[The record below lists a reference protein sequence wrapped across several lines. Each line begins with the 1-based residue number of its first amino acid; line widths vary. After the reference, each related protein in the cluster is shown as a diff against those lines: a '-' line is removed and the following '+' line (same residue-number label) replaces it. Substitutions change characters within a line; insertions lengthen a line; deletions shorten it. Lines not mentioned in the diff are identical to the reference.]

1 MNATFASR
9 TAKYTAQQSQS
20 ATLVFIDTGI
30 EDWQSL
36 AAGVRD
42 GVAVFILEGDRDGVE
57 QIATGMQNCAAVH
70 GSIDAAH
77 IFSHGSSGHLYLGST
92 ILGEENLED
101 YKPLLRQWG
110 NSAGTEI
117 LLYGCHV
124 ARGEGAFFVEKL
136 SEFTGATVAAS
147 TDKTGNPAR
156 GGNWNL
162 EYTTGKIKAP
172 AALRP
177 EALAAYNGVLATLTV
192 TTTADS
198 GAGSL
203 REAIAKAQ
211 AGDTIT
217 FSSSLANKTITLTTG
232 QLNVIKNLIVDG
244 AGAAGL
250 TLSGNNASRVFE
262 VGGLGTNFT
271 LKNLTVAN
279 GRTTGEGGA
288 ILTGLENVLTVENCQ
303 FKNNTAGVG
312 GAIVTGNFSKN
323 TVINCQ
329 FDSNKAAANVEQSG
343 GAIQVKSLSE
353 LTVQG
358 STFTNNKGINGG
370 AINSLLSRLTVENS
384 TFLNNDTTA
393 GATLGTAATN
403 YTKGYGGAIY
413 TDGASDKA
421 NPDSGTI
428 VIRNSRFEGNK
439 GAGQGGALFLFA
451 YPPDKI
457 IVEGSTIVNN
467 KVIPDAKG
475 DAFGGG
481 LRAGNG
487 ELTISNTT
495 FANNSAERQ
504 GGGLW
509 VGEKSPVAISNST
522 FSGNRATDASDTSGL
537 GGAMFLNNGSNPTSI
552 TNATIANNHAGFMG
566 GAFWGGGANT
576 TLKNTIVAYNTA
588 SNGGN
593 PWNIK
598 QNTGYQFTDGGGNIQ
613 WPPKNPNDP
622 TDVNVTANVNIADP
636 LLAPLQDNGGGTL
649 THALLPGSPAIDGG
663 VPVSGLATDQQG
675 TPRTDGKVDV
685 GAFEFTAVAPSLFTA
700 NSDSVT
706 LTGGNDLANAFQGND
721 LVVALEGNDIIE
733 GNQGNDTLYGND
745 GNDILTG
752 NQGSDFLSGDAGDDI
767 LVGEGESDFLTG
779 GSGNDALDGGLGNDT
794 LTGGT
799 GTDIFVIRAGDG
811 TDVITDFGG
820 ARTQMNRTRIADP
833 STVDTL
839 KFQGAGLT
847 AQNMLLTQNGADLSV
862 KFNGVANTEVILKN
876 FTLPNLENLL
886 AGAESYVTSGNI
898 LFDSDSQIQ
907 DSFDVISATEQP
919 GSVAKANTTTFLND
933 LNNSTQG
940 LENSSDVINGQ
951 GGSDTL
957 LGLSGSD
964 ILRGGDGNDR
974 LDGGLDSDILTGNAG
989 RDQFVLTKVSGGDT
1003 ITDFTDGEDSL
1014 VLAGGLTFRQLSI
1027 TSSPIRRDGS
1037 SSTLISLAGTG
1048 ELLATLNGVSA
1059 NLIAAS
1065 DFTAI

>member
-1 MNATFASR
+1 MNATLASR
-9 TAKYTAQQSQS
+9 TAKS
-20 ATLVFIDTGI
+20 ATENTQSKDLVFIDTGI
-30 EDWQSL
+30 QDWQSL
-36 AAGVRD
+36 AAGAKV
-42 GVAVFILEGDRDGVE
+42 GVAAIVLDPHKDGVE
-57 QIATGMQNCAAVH
+57 QIATGIQNYLAVH
-70 GSIDAAH
+70 GSIDAVH
-77 IFSHGSSGHLYLGST
+77 IFSHGSPGHLYLGNT

-117 LLYGCHV
+117 LLYGCDV
-124 ARGEGAFFVEKL
+124 ARGEGVFFVEKF
-136 SEFTGATVAAS
+136 SEFTGAKVAAS

-177 EALAAYNGVLATLTV
+177 EALAAYNGVLAILTV
-192 TTTADS
+192 TSTADS

-211 AGDTIT
+211 AGDTIQ
-217 FSSSLANKTITLTTG
+217 FAPSLANKTITLTSG
-232 QLNVIKNLIVDG
+232 QLNVAKNLIIDG

-250 TLSGNNASRVFE
+250 SVSGNNASRVFE
-262 VGGLGTNFT
+262 VRGLGTNFT

-279 GRTTGEGGA
+279 GRTTSEGGA
-288 ILTGLENVLTVENCQ
+288 ILTGLQNVLTVENCQ
-303 FKNNTAGVG
+303 FNNNKAGVG
-312 GAIVTGNFSKN
+312 GAIVAGNFSKN

-329 FDSNKAAANVEQSG
+329 FDSNQATANLEQAG
-343 GAIQVKSLSE
+343 GAIHVKSLSE
-353 LTVQG
+353 ITVQG
-358 STFTNNKGINGG
+358 SQFTNNKGINGG
-370 AINSLLSRLTVENS
+370 AINSLLSQLTVENS

-428 VIRNSRFEGNK
+428 LIRNSQFEGNK
-439 GAGQGGALFLFA
+439 GTGQGGALFLYA

-457 IVEGSTIVNN
+457 VVEGSTIVNN
-467 KVIPDAKG
+467 TVIPDVKG
-475 DAFGGG
+475 DALGGG
-481 LRAGNG
+481 LRAGNA

-495 FANNSAERQ
+495 FANNNAASQ

-509 VGEKSPVAISNST
+509 VGEQSPIAIANST
-522 FSGNRATDASDTSGL
+522 FSGNKATDASGPSGL

-566 GAFWGGGANT
+566 GAFWGGGAAT
-576 TLKNTIVAYNTA
+576 TLKNTIVAYNT
-588 SNGGN
+588 GGN

-598 QNTGYQFTDGGGNIQ
+598 QSTGAQFTDGGGNIQ
-613 WPPKNPNDP
+613 WPPKNPNYP
-622 TDVNVTANVNIADP
+622 TDINVTANISIADP
-636 LLAPLQDNGGGTL
+636 LIGPLQDNGGGIL

-663 VPVSGLATDQQG
+663 VPVSGLAADQRV

-685 GAFEFTAVAPSLFTA
+685 GAFEFAAFTP

-706 LTGGNDLANAFQGND
+706 LTSEND
-721 LVVALEGNDIIE
+721 
-733 GNQGNDTLYGND
+733 
-745 GNDILTG
+745 
-752 NQGSDFLSGDAGDDI
+752 
-767 LVGEGESDFLTG
+767 LTG
-779 GSGNDALDGGLGNDT
+779 GSGNDTLEGGLGNDT
-794 LTGGT
+794 FTGGT
-799 GTDIFVIRAGDG
+799 GKDMFVIRAGDG
-811 TDVITDFGG
+811 TDAITDLGG

-847 AQNMLLTQNGADLSV
+847 AQNMLLTQNGADLSIT
-862 KFNGVANTEVILKN
+862 FNGVPNTEVILQN
-876 FTLPNLENLL
+876 FSLQNLDNLL
-886 AGAESYVTSGNI
+886 AGAGSYVTSGNI
-898 LFDSDSQIQ
+898 LFDGDTQIQ
-907 DSFDVISATEQP
+907 DSFDAISAAEQP

-933 LNNSTQG
+933 LNNYTQG
-940 LENSSDVINGQ
+940 KENSNDVINGQ
-951 GGSDTL
+951 GGNDTL
-957 LGLSGSD
+957 SGLSGSD

-974 LDGGLDSDILTGNAG
+974 LDGGLGNDTLTGGAG
-989 RDQFVLTKVSGGDT
+989 RDVFVLKKGNGSDT
-1003 ITDFTDGEDSL
+1003 ITDFTHGEDFL
-1014 VLAGGLTFRQLSI
+1014 GLAGGLTFSQLSI
-1027 TSSPIRRDGS
+1027 TSSPIRRDRS
-1037 SSTLISLAGTG
+1037 SSTLITLTETG

-1059 NLIAAS
+1059 NVISAS
-1065 DFTAI
+1065 DFTAL

>member
-1 MNATFASR
+1 MNATLASR
-9 TAKYTAQQSQS
+9 TAKS
-20 ATLVFIDTGI
+20 ATENTQSKDLVFIDTGI
-30 EDWQSL
+30 QDWQSL
-36 AAGVRD
+36 AAGAKA
-42 GVAVFILEGDRDGVE
+42 GVAVIVLDPHKDGVE
-57 QIATGMQNCAAVH
+57 QIATGIQNYLAVH
-70 GSIDAAH
+70 GSIDAVH
-77 IFSHGSSGHLYLGST
+77 IFSHGSPGHLYLGNT

-117 LLYGCHV
+117 LLYGCDV
-124 ARGEGAFFVEKL
+124 ARGEGVFFVEKF
-136 SEFTGATVAAS
+136 SEFTGAKVAAS

-177 EALAAYNGVLATLTV
+177 EALAAYNGVLAILTV
-192 TTTADS
+192 TSTADS

-211 AGDTIT
+211 AGDTIQ
-217 FSSSLANKTITLTTG
+217 FAPSLANKTITLTSG
-232 QLNVIKNLIVDG
+232 QLNVAKNLIIDG

-250 TLSGNNASRVFE
+250 SVSGNNASRVFE
-262 VGGLGTNFT
+262 VRGLGTNFT

-279 GRTTGEGGA
+279 GRTTSEGGA
-288 ILTGLENVLTVENCQ
+288 ILTGLQNVLTVENCQ
-303 FKNNTAGVG
+303 FNNNKAGVG
-312 GAIVTGNFSKN
+312 GAIVAGNFSKN

-329 FDSNKAAANVEQSG
+329 FDSNQATANLEQAG
-343 GAIQVKSLSE
+343 GAIHVKSLSE
-353 LTVQG
+353 ITVQG
-358 STFTNNKGINGG
+358 SQFTNNKGINGG
-370 AINSLLSRLTVENS
+370 AINSLLSQLTVENS

-428 VIRNSRFEGNK
+428 LIRNSRFEGNK

-457 IVEGSTIVNN
+457 VVEGSTIVNN
-467 KVIPDAKG
+467 TVIPDAKG
-475 DAFGGG
+475 DALGGG
-481 LRAGNG
+481 LRAGNA

-495 FANNSAERQ
+495 FANNNAASQ

-509 VGEKSPVAISNST
+509 VGEQSPIAIANST
-522 FSGNRATDASDTSGL
+522 FSGNKATDASGTSGL

-576 TLKNTIVAYNTA
+576 TLKNTIVANNT
-588 SNGGN
+588 GGN

-598 QNTGYQFTDGGGNIQ
+598 QNTGAQFTDGGGNIQ
-613 WPPKNPNDP
+613 WPPKNLNDP
-622 TDVNVTANVNIADP
+622 TDINVTANISIADP
-636 LLAPLQDNGGGTL
+636 RLGPLQDNGGGIL
-649 THALLPGSPAIDGG
+649 THALLAGSPAINGG
-663 VPVSGLATDQQG
+663 VPVSGLATDQRG
-675 TPRTDGKVDV
+675 ITRTDGRVDV
-685 GAFEFTAVAPSLFTA
+685 GAFEFAAIPPSLFTP

-706 LTGGNDLANAFQGND
+706 LTGGN
-721 LVVALEGNDIIE
+721 
-733 GNQGNDTLYGND
+733 
-745 GNDILTG
+745 
-752 NQGSDFLSGDAGDDI
+752 
-767 LVGEGESDFLTG
+767 FLTG
-779 GSGNDALDGGLGNDT
+779 GSGNDTLEGGLGNDT
-794 LTGGT
+794 FTGDT
-799 GTDIFVIRAGDG
+799 GTDMFIIRAGYG
-811 TDVITDFGG
+811 TDAITDFGG
-820 ARTQMNRTRIADP
+820 ARSQMTRTRIADP

-839 KFQGAGLT
+839 KLQGAGLT

-876 FTLPNLENLL
+876 FSLQNLDNLL
-886 AGAESYVTSGNI
+886 ADSGSYVTSGNI
-898 LFDSDSQIQ
+898 LFDGDTQIQ
-907 DSFDVISATEQP
+907 DSFDAISAAEQP
-919 GSVAKANTTTFLND
+919 SSVAKANTTTFLND
-933 LNNSTQG
+933 LNNYTQG
-940 LENSSDVINGQ
+940 KENSSDVINAQ
-951 GGSDTL
+951 GGNDTIS
-957 LGLSGSD
+957 GLSGND

-989 RDQFVLTKVSGGDT
+989 RDQFVLTKGSGGDT
-1003 ITDFTDGEDSL
+1003 ITDLIDGEDSL

-1027 TSSPIRRDGS
+1027 TSSPIRRDGY
-1037 SSTLISLAGTG
+1037 SSTLITLTETG
-1048 ELLATLNGVSA
+1048 QLLATLNGVSA
-1059 NLIAAS
+1059 NLISAS